1 MRSVI
6 LFVIGGAL
14 LVMAL
19 ATGCK
24 SEGPA
29 AAKAVEPETTAA
41 GTAAAQPEG
50 STPALPVPRRM
61 RSDQPDSA
69 DPAAR
74 RAWREQRGEAMRKRT
89 AEMRERFDANHD
101 GQLDEEERGAMR
113 HARVQDRVARI
124 DSDSDGMISRQEA
137 EAAPFG
143 GRMLRDFDAVDANQD
158 SRISADELEAAMSER
173 QARRRER
180 RQQES
185 GDGPETPPAD

>member
-1 MRSVI
+1 MRSLV
-6 LFVIGGAL
+6 LFIIGGAL
-14 LVMAL
+14 LAMAL

-29 AAKAVEPETTAA
+29 AAKEGDPQLAAA
-41 GTAAAQPEG
+41 GAGSDQPDNP
-50 STPALPVPRRM
+50 TPALPVPRRM
-61 RSDQPDSA
+61 RSSQPDSAPA

-74 RAWREQRGEAMRKRT
+74 RAWREQRGEEMRQRM
-89 AEMRERFDANHD
+89 AEMRQRFDANSD
-101 GQLDEEERGAMR
+101 GQLDEQERGAMR
-113 HARVQDRVARI
+113 EARIKDRVARI
-124 DSDSDGMISRQEA
+124 DSDADGMISRQEA

-158 SRISADELEAAMSER
+158 SRISPEELAAAMSER

-185 GDGPETPPAD
+185 ADTPAE